1 MARFRLAT
9 VFMLVATFFIAGSF
23 GLKAQAQEDTEVG
36 EVSVTIPAN
45 GTASLTFDTYCLEV
59 EKDFPAQLS
68 EPRGLAS
75 EDVRRVLRVAIDEGF
90 AETDPL
96 QTQLAIWHQVEGDW
110 PYGEDVVPRDVA
122 QSLVDQAVNETLAP
136 LDAEG
141 TALDQAVADGT
152 VSISSEDFQALSSP
166 TPLEGGQPYRGQGT
180 LSIQNNTAQEVTVYF
195 PFGLVF
201 EATNENEQDMVA
213 FATELETEEENAP
226 AVQEATATPTVTDT
240 EEVTGTEQMTDTGT
254 SAITGTEQMT
264 ETTTVVATA
273 TPAAA
278 STPQAAQTLPATGG
292 EGTAP
297 IALALMLLGMIF
309 CLSGALITQMRR
321 ES

>member
-1 MARFRLAT
+1 
-9 VFMLVATFFIAGSF
+9 MLVTAFFIAGSF

-75 EDVRRVLRVAIDEGF
+75 EDVRRVLKVAIAEGV

-96 QTQLAIWHQVEGDW
+96 QTQLAIWRQVEGDW
-110 PYGEDVVPRDVA
+110 PYEEDVVPRDVA
-122 QSLVDQAVNETLAP
+122 QSLVDQAANETLAP

-180 LSIQNNTAQEVTVYF
+180 LSIQNNTGEEVTVYF

-213 FATELETEEENAP
+213 FATELETEEESAP
-226 AVQEATATPTVTDT
+226 AVQEATATPIVTDT

-254 SAITGTEQMT
+254 SAITSTEQT
-264 ETTTVVATA
+264 TDTTVAA
-273 TPAAA
+273 TPAAT

-292 EGTAP
+292 EETAP